1 MGYLAV
7 IPARGGSKRIPRKNV
22 KDFNGKPLISY
33 AIKAALGSGIFDRV
47 VVSTDDEDIAAIAK
61 EYGAEVPFLRDKKL
75 ADDYT
80 GTFDVMADAY
90 ERLKATGQKFDGVC
104 CIYATAP
111 LLLPKHLVMALEKL
125 KSSKAQ
131 SLTSVCEFSFPIQR
145 AFVLD
150 EDGLLKYR
158 EPEFAPCRSQDLP
171 KCYQDCG
178 LFYFYTDD
186 FMTGKN
192 KTSALAFPMP
202 RHRVIDIDTMEDWD
216 YACAMSKAVSELNLE

>member
-145 AFVLD
+145 ACQNAIRTAVYSIFI
-150 EDGLLKYR
+150 
-158 EPEFAPCRSQDLP
+158 
-171 KCYQDCG
+171 
-178 LFYFYTDD
+178 
-186 FMTGKN
+186 
-192 KTSALAFPMP
+192 PM
-202 RHRVIDIDTMEDWD
+202 I
-216 YACAMSKAVSELNLE
+216 S

>member
-131 SLTSVCEFSFPIQR
+131 S
-145 AFVLD
+145 
-150 EDGLLKYR
+150 

-192 KTSALAFPMP
+192 KTRALAFPMP

>member
-145 AFVLD
+145 AF
-150 EDGLLKYR
+150 
-158 EPEFAPCRSQDLP
+158 
-171 KCYQDCG
+171 
-178 LFYFYTDD
+178 YTDD

-192 KTSALAFPMP
+192 KTRALAFPMP